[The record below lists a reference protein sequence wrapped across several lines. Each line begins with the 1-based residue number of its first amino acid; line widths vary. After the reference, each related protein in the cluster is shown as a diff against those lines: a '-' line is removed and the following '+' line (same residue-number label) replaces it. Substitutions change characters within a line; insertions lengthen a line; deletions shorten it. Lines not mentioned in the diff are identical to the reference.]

1 MSTAYSHNQSVTV
14 GLGISPSLLVLL
26 MKESKEA
33 PAGYTHIGAI
43 TAGGELRPALRTPIK
58 VSRTQSIKKSRSQD
72 YALELFTK

>member
-1 MSTAYSHNQSVTV
+1 
-14 GLGISPSLLVLL
+14 

-58 VSRTQSIKKSRSQD
+58 VSRTQSIKKS
-72 YALELFTK
+72 